1 MDTMQKEKISRFW
14 DNYAEK
20 TKRYKIPATST
31 RWYVK
36 HVERY
41 IKAHPELRLAHH
53 TEHELTQYLD
63 DLGRTGKMADWQFK
77 QAVDAL
83 RILFVDI
90 VRAPWAA
97 NFPWRYW
104 EDSAT
109 ALPYDHATL
118 ARDYSR
124 NATKASSTDA
134 GAPLSSSHDSFV
146 KSVSRTYPDHF
157 NKLISAIRVRHYS
170 IRTEQSYVAWLA
182 RCIGF
187 HGMTD
192 PATLGGTGVA
202 AFLEHLVVQRG
213 VAASTQNQ
221 ALNALVFFYTRAL
234 ERPLEDLGERAR
246 SKKPRRL
253 PVVLSSDEV
262 HRLLLAIDN
271 PTQRLMA
278 NLLYGCGLRLMECIR
293 LRVYDIDFA
302 YQQIFIRDAKGHK
315 DRVVPLPQ
323 RLVTP
328 LRAQIARVETLL
340 GKDIAQGYG
349 EVFLPDALARKYP
362 NAAKELG
369 WQYVF
374 PSSQLSADPRSNKIR
389 RHHVHENG
397 LQKHIKKAARDAGII
412 KRVNCHSLRHSFATH
427 LLESGYDIRTV
438 QELLGHA
445 DVSTTMIYTHVLN
458 KPGVSVLSPLDRLP
472 AM

>member
-1 MDTMQKEKISRFW
+1 MQQESIDRFW
-14 DNYAEK
+14 DNYISK
-20 TKRYKIPATST
+20 TKSYNVPEKSV
-31 RWYVK
+31 RWYIK

-41 IKAHPELRLAHH
+41 IHAHPGLRLARH
-53 TEHELTQYLD
+53 TTQTLSDYLD
-63 DLGRTGKMADWQFK
+63 DLGRTKGVADWQFK
-77 QAVDAL
+77 QAVEAL
-83 RILFVDI
+83 RIVFVELL
-90 VRAPWAA
+90 RAPWAEA
-97 NFPWRYW
+97 FPWGDW
-104 EDSAT
+104 TDSAT
-109 ALPYDHATL
+109 ALPNDHATL
-118 ARDYSR
+118 ARDYTRQPAEGLGMNSG
-124 NATKASSTDA
+124 TSLSTSESS
-134 GAPLSSSHDSFV
+134 FI
-146 KSVSRTYPDHF
+146 KSVSVAYPEYF

-170 IRTEQSYVAWLA
+170 IRTEQAYTAWLA
-182 RCIGF
+182 RFIGF

-192 PATLGGTGVA
+192 PMRLGDAAVA

-221 ALNALVFFYTRAL
+221 ALNALVFFYTHTL
-234 ERPLEDLGERAR
+234 EQPLGNLGAIVR

-253 PVVLSSDEV
+253 PVVLSRDEV

-271 PTQRLMA
+271 PAQRLMA
-278 NLLYGCGLRLMECIR
+278 TLLYGCGMRLMECIR

-302 YQQIFIRDAKGHK
+302 YQQIMIRDAKGGK

-323 RLVTP
+323 RLTAP
-328 LRAQIARVETLL
+328 LRGQLERVSSLL
-340 GKDIAQGYG
+340 SQDIAAGYG

-362 NAAKELG
+362 NAAKEFG

-374 PSSQLSADPRSNKIR
+374 PSAQLSADPRSGKIR

-397 LQKHIKKAARDAGII
+397 LQKHIKQAGRNAGIV
-412 KRVNCHSLRHSFATH
+412 KRVNCHCLRHSFATH

-472 AM
+472 ALHE